1 MGSVIVVCGFSGFAA
16 GGILVP
22 GPGIEPVFPALQGGC
37 PGPPGQSWCHAV
49 LIPVALQCCL
59 QSRRVIP
66 PAGFFLLRI
75 ALAFLVLLWF
85 HVNFRIIPIL

>member
-49 LIPVALQCCL
+49 DSC
-59 QSRRVIP
+59 
-66 PAGFFLLRI
+66 GF
-75 ALAFLVLLWF
+75 AVLSTVPEGYTSCWVLSPQDCF
-85 HVNFRIIPIL
+85 GISGSFVVPRQF